1 MMKRRHFLKT
11 TALATA
17 GLTCR
22 AEIQANEDASDPVID
37 IHQHVNYHLRDND
50 VFLEHQKAMR
60 IRKTILLPAGTP
72 MNRPST
78 HLGKSNGLAAD
89 VSGTQE
95 AADFVAKYPDSYAFF
110 SNEVPDEVDAVKK
123 MEYWL
128 ERGAIGIGES
138 KFQLEI
144 DSPPMLQMYEVA
156 RAHSVPVLMHFQYQT
171 YNLGFERLGKIL
183 DKYPTVNFIG
193 HAQTWWANI
202 SAEVDQEVLYPR
214 TPVVPSGMT
223 DYYLSNYANMF
234 GDLSAG
240 SGLLAMTRDEEHA
253 AGFLDRHH
261 AKLFY
266 GSDCA
271 DNDGQGE
278 TCSGAMQLAMVRKL
292 VQDPKKRHAILFGNA
307 DRVIFG
313 NEPE

>member
-156 RAHSVPVLMHFQYQT
+156 RAQRAGADAFPVP
-171 YNLGFERLGKIL
+171 NL
-183 DKYPTVNFIG
+183 
-193 HAQTWWANI
+193 Q
-202 SAEVDQEVLYPR
+202 
-214 TPVVPSGMT
+214 SGIRA
-223 DYYLSNYANMF
+223 LRENPGQVSH
-234 GDLSAG
+234 GQLHRS
-240 SGLLAMTRDEEHA
+240 
-253 AGFLDRHH
+253 
-261 AKLFY
+261 
-266 GSDCA
+266 CA
-271 DNDGQGE
+271 DVVGE
-278 TCSGAMQLAMVRKL
+278 YQCRS
-292 VQDPKKRHAILFGNA
+292 
-307 DRVIFG
+307 
-313 NEPE
+313 